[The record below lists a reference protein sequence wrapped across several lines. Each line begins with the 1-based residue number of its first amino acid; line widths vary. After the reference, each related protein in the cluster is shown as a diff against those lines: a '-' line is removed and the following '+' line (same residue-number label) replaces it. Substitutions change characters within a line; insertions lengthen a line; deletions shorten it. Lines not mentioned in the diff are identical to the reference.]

1 MSYKDK
7 IWLTTE
13 YDDGELVQKVVLFYL
28 NYDKT
33 KYCCYLNFGAA
44 YFNITLVIVNSV
56 HLFV

>member
-1 MSYKDK
+1 MAYY
-7 IWLTTE
+7 TE